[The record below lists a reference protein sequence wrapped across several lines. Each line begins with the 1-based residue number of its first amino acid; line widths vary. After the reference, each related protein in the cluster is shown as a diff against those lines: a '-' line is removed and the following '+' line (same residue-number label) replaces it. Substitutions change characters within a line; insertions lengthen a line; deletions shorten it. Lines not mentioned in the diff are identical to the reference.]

1 MLLIVLFVFM
11 AHAWLS
17 SIKTKVMLARIKTE
31 SRIAIVMFF
40 AAIMSF
46 SAVRAHANL
55 TVQTYEMGHFSL
67 ELNGQFYDFNQNMF
81 SMPNIMPGMY
91 NVRLHRWMPSFGN
104 QGTWNIVYQGVVQ
117 VLAMHNTVL
126 NYNSWTGATVQHHPV
141 VGGPNMPHPPNPG
154 MPIGGFFMG
163 MDPMAFDQ
171 FMVQLNNISFD
182 SNKLDFAKF
191 AIRQNG
197 ITVAQLRQVLARFS
211 FDSNRLN
218 VAQFAYQFTIDRHN
232 YFMLQDAFAFQ
243 SNFRRLMEGI

>member
-1 MLLIVLFVFM
+1 MKIE
-11 AHAWLS
+11 
-17 SIKTKVMLARIKTE
+17 IMLAIIKRE
-31 SRIAIVMFF
+31 SSIAIVMFF

-55 TVQTYEMGHFSL
+55 TVQTSEMGHFSL

-126 NYNSWTGATVQHHPV
+126 NYNSWTGATVQHLPMMT
-141 VGGPNMPHPPNPG
+141 GPNMPYPPVPGMPSAPG

-163 MDPMAFDQ
+163 MDPLAFDQ

-191 AIRQNG
+191 AVRQNG
-197 ITVAQLRQVLARFS
+197 ITVAQLRQALTRFS

-218 VAQFAYQFTIDRHN
+218 LAQFAYQFTIDRHN
-232 YFMLQDAFAFQ
+232 YFMLQDAFTFQ
-243 SNFRRLMEGI
+243 SNFRKLMDSI